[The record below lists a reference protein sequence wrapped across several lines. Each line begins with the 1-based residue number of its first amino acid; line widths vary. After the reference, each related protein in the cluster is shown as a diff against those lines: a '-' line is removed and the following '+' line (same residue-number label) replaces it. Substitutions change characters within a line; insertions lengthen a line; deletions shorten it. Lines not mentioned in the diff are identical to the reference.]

1 MRSLPACLLLLAACL
16 ASARAL
22 DLLDPTAVVE
32 ELSQH
37 SHGLE
42 RWKRPEFCG

>member
-37 SHGLE
+37 SQGLE